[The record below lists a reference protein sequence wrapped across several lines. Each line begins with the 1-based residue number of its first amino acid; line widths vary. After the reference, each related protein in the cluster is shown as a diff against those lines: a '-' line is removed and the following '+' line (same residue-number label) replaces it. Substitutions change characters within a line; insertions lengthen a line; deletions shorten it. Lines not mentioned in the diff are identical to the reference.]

1 MERLQQT
8 QEAWSHESVLDRST
22 GKLRP
27 LASGLTA
34 SSSSL
39 NWKGVLVEH
48 HRLHHYDSSEIM
60 WVNHVILLH
69 LGPSF
74 EMEFENDGEI
84 YRKELQPGHISFYPA
99 LTHCRHRSLQ
109 PTEFALISLSPEF
122 VSIACCDMFAL
133 DSIQWARQTG
143 ISDSYAESVCRAL
156 LKETLGGSPTGS
168 MYAQSL
174 ATSLAVH
181 LASQYGGAEVCS
193 QQTNGGLSA
202 SQLKRS
208 IEFVHLNLGEDVSL
222 KKMAGAAGLSPFH
235 FARQFK
241 KSMGFSPYQFVLKQR
256 VNKAKQLLLKGE
268 KNLAEIAVDVGFYDQ
283 SHFAQQFRR
292 HCGITPKKY
301 AAQCGLTKARRKRL
315 S

>member
-1 MERLQQT
+1 MELLQQT

-48 HRLHHYDSSEIM
+48 HRLDHYDSSEIM

-84 YRKELQPGHISFYPA
+84 YRKELQPGQISFYPA

-133 DSIQWARQTG
+133 DSIKWARQTG
-143 ISDSYAESVCRAL
+143 ISDSTLKVSVVLCSRKPLVAAPQVL
-156 LKETLGGSPTGS
+156 CMPNHWRPAWQGTLP
-168 MYAQSL
+168 A
-174 ATSLAVH
+174 
-181 LASQYGGAEVCS
+181 
-193 QQTNGGLSA
+193 N
-202 SQLKRS
+202 
-208 IEFVHLNLGEDVSL
+208 
-222 KKMAGAAGLSPFH
+222 MAGRRCAPSRPTVAYQPVSSSGPSNLFTSIWARMFLS
-235 FARQFK
+235 K
-241 KSMGFSPYQFVLKQR
+241 KWLEPL
-256 VNKAKQLLLKGE
+256 
-268 KNLAEIAVDVGFYDQ
+268 D
-283 SHFAQQFRR
+283 
-292 HCGITPKKY
+292 
-301 AAQCGLTKARRKRL
+301 
-315 S
+315 